1 MKYLHCCL
9 DSIISRWRRTKSR
22 GGEDDEW
29 LEVEALNN
37 ISRTVLLDEIR
48 VYNQYINMSAAD
60 LELRP
65 WQGGG
70 ENKEEWE
77 EGMDLRTLLK
87 WSEGTLHLCFIYN
100 Y

>member
-1 MKYLHCCL
+1 MKYLHFCL

-22 GGEDDEW
+22 GGEDNEW
-29 LEVEALNN
+29 LEVEALTLNN

-77 EGMDLRTLLK
+77 EGMDLRTLLE
-87 WSEGTLHLCFIYN
+87 WSGTL
-100 Y
+100 

>member
-1 MKYLHCCL
+1 MKYLRCCL

-22 GGEDDEW
+22 GGEDNEW
-29 LEVEALNN
+29 LEVEALTLNN

-48 VYNQYINMSAAD
+48 VYNEYIDMSAAD

-65 WQGGG
+65 RQGGG

-77 EGMDLRTLLK
+77 EGMDLRTLLE
-87 WSEGTLHLCFIYN
+87 WSGTL
-100 Y
+100 

>member
-1 MKYLHCCL
+1 MKYLHYCL
-9 DSIISRWRRTKSR
+9 DSIISRWRRTNSR

-77 EGMDLRTLLK
+77 EWMDLRKNLNETR
-87 WSEGTLHLCFIYN
+87 EV
-100 Y
+100 